1 MKINPYCIL
10 PLLFVLL
17 AASKREK
24 TQANIFQDSSS
35 DERSSSNERDALLQ
49 DLGTNLEELFP
60 PPPRMACENQSTKW
74 SKEEKEEAAKNVFDS
89 LLIGLPNPSEFTFGN
104 LIVGAKCGTTD
115 QSETI
120 LHMKVNR
127 TVTRKCPLVGVLIS
141 LNKVLIYEGMIK

>member
-1 MKINPYCIL
+1 MKINPHCIL

-17 AASKREK
+17 AASK
-24 TQANIFQDSSS
+24 DSSS